1 MKVRDMNSLILLDT
15 LYSDQY
21 TIYMIMSLLQ
31 QL

>member
-1 MKVRDMNSLILLDT
+1 MKPGDMNSLILLDT